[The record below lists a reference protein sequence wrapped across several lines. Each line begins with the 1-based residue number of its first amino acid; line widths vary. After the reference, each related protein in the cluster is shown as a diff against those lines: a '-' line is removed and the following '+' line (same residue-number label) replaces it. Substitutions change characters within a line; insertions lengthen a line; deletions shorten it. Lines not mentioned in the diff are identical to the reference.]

1 MHNIKSYPCHVALWL
16 PIQRESGVVLLPH
29 GFGASSF
36 SVTPIQRPV
45 SRSLSTNQS
54 PVSRSRNH
62 SRPMRVECLDDV
74 ITLDQ
79 WEASVQVKW
88 SLPTNERPMFRSH
101 DHSRP
106 MRGQCP
112 DYVITLPIRGQ
123 DPALRSLTTKW
134 ETRFK
139 LLFLAYIY
147 KEGER
152 IKMG

>member
-1 MHNIKSYPCHVALWL
+1 MSAVKTIKPLQTTLNNVRAAGHR
-16 PIQRESGVVLLPH
+16 REPLDLTSQL
-29 GFGASSF
+29 
-36 SVTPIQRPV
+36 T
-45 SRSLSTNQS
+45 S
-54 PVSRSRNH
+54 P
-62 SRPMRVECLDDV
+62 E
-74 ITLDQ
+74 T
-79 WEASVQVKW
+79 WETRA
-88 SLPTNERPMFRSH
+88 NERPVFWSH